1 MSIKTTKN
9 SGEKHAYV
17 QGVGCVT
24 IEVDRRKKVASAQYY
39 RMGQEYKTKI
49 KQNVT
54 SIYNE
59 DQVWQHSRTFLYFL
73 PNE

>member
-1 MSIKTTKN
+1 
-9 SGEKHAYV
+9 
-17 QGVGCVT
+17 
-24 IEVDRRKKVASAQYY
+24 VASAQYY

-59 DQVWQHSRTFLYFL
+59 DQVWQHSRTFLYFCQM
-73 PNE
+73 NKAKMI